1 MQIELRTQVIE
12 PQRKAFRHLVER
24 YGDRPSSRY
33 EEGSIDLQGVT
44 NFHYRPLWGPDKD
57 IYSPDYSVFKLTD
70 TYSFLDPRQY
80 YYAPYVAARA
90 DLHEAF
96 GSTLAYLEKRGLL
109 GRLSPA
115 WTSLVAD
122 VLLPLRHYEG
132 AAQMVFSHAAR
143 FGWGTTIT
151 QCFSYAGFD
160 RIGIAQILSRVGIA
174 LGEGAAEP
182 LALAKTTWLQDD
194 EFQPLRKHIE
204 QILVEA
210 DWGKGIV
217 ALDMT
222 DQLLY
227 GLFYGALDDAALGD
241 GAGAYSLIAQ
251 HLSTWFADHRR
262 WLDHLYRT
270 WTSDPE
276 LGAEN
281 ARLLGEAA
289 EAGLVAAREAIAPIA
304 AKIDT
309 LVDAGATATLD
320 ELVAATRN
328 ALAALGAAT
337 QEVEQS

>member
-12 PQRKAFRHLVER
+12 PRRKAFRHLVER

-33 EEGSIDLQGVT
+33 EEGSIDVQGVT

-96 GSTLAYLEKRGLL
+96 GSTLSYLEKRGLL
-109 GRLSPA
+109 SRLSPA
-115 WTSLVAD
+115 WTSLIAD

-132 AAQMVFSHAAR
+132 AAQMVFSNAAR

-160 RIGIAQILSRVGIA
+160 RIGNAQILSRVGIA
-174 LGEGAAEP
+174 VGEGTAEP

-204 QILVEA
+204 QILVES
-210 DWGKGIV
+210 DWGKAVV
-217 ALDMT
+217 ALDVT

-227 GLFYGALDDAALGD
+227 GLFYTALDDTALGD
-241 GAGAYSLIAQ
+241 GAGAYSLVAQ
-251 HLSTWFADHRR
+251 HLSGWFADQRR
-262 WLDHLYRT
+262 WLDHLYKT
-270 WTSDPE
+270 WTADPE

-281 ARLLGEAA
+281 ARLLGEAV
-289 EAGLVAAREAIAPIA
+289 EAGLVAAQAAIAPIA
-304 AKIDT
+304 AKVDT
-309 LVDAGATATLD
+309 LVDAGATATLE
-320 ELVAATRN
+320 ELVASTRN
-328 ALAALGAAT
+328 SLASLGAALK
-337 QEVEQS
+337 EVEPS